1 MTPNR
6 RTRFA
11 AAVGLLTSGT
21 ESRTMG
27 RPAVVTTGLL
37 GCCTIIMLCG
47 GGGGGMGMGMDA
59 RGGMPAEPKKRS
71 CLAGA
76 AALMLRKSRPWR
88 KRWCS

>member
-6 RTRFA
+6 RTRFD

-21 ESRTMG
+21 ESRSMG
-27 RPAVVTTGLL
+27 TLAVGGAGL
-37 GCCTIIMLCG
+37 GCTNIMLCRGGCG
-47 GGGGGMGMGMDA
+47 GGGGCCCCCGMDA

-76 AALMLRKSRPWR
+76 AVALMLRKSRA
-88 KRWCS
+88 

>member
-21 ESRTMG
+21 ESRSMG
-27 RPAVVTTGLL
+27 RPAVASGL
-37 GCCTIIMLCG
+37 GCTIIMLCRDG
-47 GGGGGMGMGMDA
+47 GGGCCCCGMDA

-76 AALMLRKSRPWR
+76 AAALMLRKSRAWL
-88 KRWCS
+88 C